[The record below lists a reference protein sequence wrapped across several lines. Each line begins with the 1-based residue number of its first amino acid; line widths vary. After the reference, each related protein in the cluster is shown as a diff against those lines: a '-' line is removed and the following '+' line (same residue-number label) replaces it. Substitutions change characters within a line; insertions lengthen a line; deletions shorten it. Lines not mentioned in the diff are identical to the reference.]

1 MFPFTRPM
9 PRLPVVLLALCL
21 APVARASAIYT
32 YRERDGTIVYTN
44 VPPPGTH
51 AKKLGGTSFRQAP
64 RPSDPPQRSVITP
77 ALYMQWMS
85 EASRKYNIPLALVRA
100 VMHAE
105 SNFDPHALSRRG
117 ASGLM
122 QLMPGTASEMYVQ
135 DIFNARDNIFGGV
148 RYLRVLANEFGG
160 QMETMLA
167 AYNAGPDAVRKYG
180 GQIPPF
186 DETRAYVQKVLSLYY
201 QYKQE
206 GGMTS
211 QLEPASW
218 R

>member
-1 MFPFTRPM
+1 M

-21 APVARASAIYT
+21 APMARASAIYT

-180 GQIPPF
+180 NQVPPF
-186 DETRAYVQKVLSLYY
+186 EETRAYVEKVLALYF

-206 GGMTS
+206 GEMTS
-211 QLEPASW
+211 QVEPASW